1 MFKEIQLKYGCVSAR
16 RVQILSLHT
25 AAFWGAGWSNGKM
38 KRHKLIAASVVA
50 LLICCDYAAALVFN
64 DGGTHIINYAV
75 YEPVYVDQSAP
86 GVRTKVDL
94 LGACPS
100 NS

>member
-1 MFKEIQLKYGCVSAR
+1 
-16 RVQILSLHT
+16 
-25 AAFWGAGWSNGKM
+25 M